1 MRRPKLTYK
10 MVDQAVALKGRGL
23 TNADICRALGVSETA
38 WYNWL
43 REPDT
48 KVKVAL
54 VEGLKKSESDYKAA
68 LLKRI
73 ADASEKPQHWTAAA
87 WLLERKYPEEY
98 GRPETRADK
107 GEDDAVPRIELGV
120 EVRVAGSGEP
130 GGGDGADASVEGGAS

>member
-73 ADASEKPQHWTAAA
+73 ADASEKPQHWMAAA